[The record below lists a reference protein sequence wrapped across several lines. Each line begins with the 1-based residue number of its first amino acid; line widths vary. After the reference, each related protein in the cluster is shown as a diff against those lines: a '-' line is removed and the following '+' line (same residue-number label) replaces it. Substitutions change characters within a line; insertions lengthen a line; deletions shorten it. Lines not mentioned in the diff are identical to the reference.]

1 MFPNGGIFKKRARRH
16 NPFCFWESP
25 TAKKK
30 TAILTPE
37 NRIIMPA
44 LRLTEMGTMQK
55 SPIRIQKKIPEAH
68 IVHLEAF
75 RYLSLYCTGQKED
88 YAFASV
94 QLRLSV

>member
-1 MFPNGGIFKKRARRH
+1 
-16 NPFCFWESP
+16 
-25 TAKKK
+25 
-30 TAILTPE
+30 
-37 NRIIMPA
+37 
-44 LRLTEMGTMQK
+44 MGAMQK

-75 RYLSLYCTGQKED
+75 RYLFLYCTEQKED